1 LVDLGDILNRDEFS
15 QRLIEIQRLIKLD
28 LNGRVLTTAEVVSL
42 CKVPAT
48 ETDQLELEFKSQISK
63 STKRSSV

>member
-42 CKVPAT
+42 CKAPAT